1 MCSSHVFV
9 YSTRHE
15 TMIHRW
21 KKITLYENFPYFMG
35 SSILYEYDCNDTDMT
50 NYPYIVYMCIMTI
63 EFSHSFYYPYF
74 SIQCIILYHIITCFY
89 IFMLCSYYYNLVMI
103 MFLPNYYTLRWLGRP
118 GRVWWISWLW
128 LSRVSCCGA
137 KKYHGRK
144 DWKWKFGDNSDW
156 LCFIDMILVM
166 LHLIIHSI
174 SHVNSFSWL

>member
-1 MCSSHVFV
+1 MTHCHMCSSHVFV
-9 YSTRHE
+9 YIAWNNDPP
-15 TMIHRW
+15 M
-21 KKITLYENFPYFMG
+21 KKKSP
-35 SSILYEYDCNDTDMT
+35 
-50 NYPYIVYMCIMTI
+50 
-63 EFSHSFYYPYF
+63 
-74 SIQCIILYHIITCFY
+74 CIILYHIITCVY